1 MKYVTASGEIV
12 SLNPRKFAQRKR
24 ICEKITNRYGTI
36 LELFAGRGYLTE
48 KLYSKFCVKGILVEK
63 KNYDELTRFKSR
75 RYTIFIKNNEKFL
88 KEDLNRLD
96 LNDMTLIDFDA
107 FGTPI
112 PAIHIFFRN
121 FKVTKPFFLT
131 LTDAT
136 ARYIQMN
143 YNRVKELTKV
153 FLDNGYDFVYKRIE
167 TRLLV
172 KNTITKTLENIA
184 KKYDFKINYLN
195 YANNS
200 HTTIY
205 MGFEVLP

>member
-1 MKYVTASGEIV
+1 MKYVTTSGEIV

-24 ICEKITNRYGTI
+24 ICEKITNKHGTI

-48 KLYSKFCVKGILVEK
+48 KLYSEFSDKNILVEK
-63 KNYDELTRFKSR
+63 QNYFELIRFKESK
-75 RYTIFIKNNEKFL
+75 YTIFIKNNEKFL
-88 KEDLNRLD
+88 KEDLEK
-96 LNDMTLIDFDA
+96 LNLSDMTLIDFDA

-112 PAIHIFFRN
+112 PAIHIFFKN
-121 FKVTKPFFLT
+121 FKVTNPFFLT

-143 YNRVKELTKV
+143 YNREKELTKV

-172 KNTITKTLENIA
+172 KYTIIKTLENIA
-184 KKYDFKINYLN
+184 KKYDFKINHLN

-200 HTTIY
+200 HTTVY